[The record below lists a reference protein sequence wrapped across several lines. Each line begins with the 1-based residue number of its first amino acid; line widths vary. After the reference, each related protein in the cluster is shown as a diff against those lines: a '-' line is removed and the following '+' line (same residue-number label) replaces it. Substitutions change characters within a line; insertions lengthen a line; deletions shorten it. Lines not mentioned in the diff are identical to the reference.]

1 MNDSTLLNR
10 LAEANAHS
18 QETPLPDIIW
28 TRARSLREIE
38 RKLGMETSEHGER
51 FAHGAG
57 ATEARQTTRDA
68 EVNRR
73 GPRRLSGVWVAA
85 AVAALVLIT
94 VGGAFA
100 LITRGDE
107 FDAAAVKTV
116 VDDYWAAVESGDV
129 ETAIAQFSP
138 TATWDAEVCGG
149 SDFDCTL
156 FTNTITDSERLLTW
170 KAASGTVYVNRSCST
185 TSASEAEVTVRCEYG
200 EREVATQPDAPSVP
214 VVATYV
220 VGPDGILSLQRQVG
234 PPDYIDAQ
242 GHFHTWARIEH
253 PDDAASAECCDFE
266 SVDQARQAG
275 VLYARYALEWAAFLE
290 TTGCAYND
298 FVCFLEASDE
308 ATTEPL
314 QAPASDAGLISP
326 DQWTIA
332 ASAFNPRT
340 GEVDAPADALE
351 RIRGWAEVID
361 VVEVP
366 PTSDAWVAVTGI
378 DTICAGAGLLP
389 CEEGVVVLLQ
399 PDADAPSIAARLE
412 TELNMNT
419 LLAPWVVEQFVSDY
433 VAGFGSDRAHP
444 KPAFDTSALGA
455 ELTLVDL
462 TDSPVLPP
470 HVTEPTEFARSWFV
484 AAALDGTDASGYF
497 WIETDP
503 DEPWGV
509 GPRLRLEVVPDSTDM
524 AGSGMG
530 GGMDHGE
537 TIGYSNDGVFAIGL
551 LPAATSVVAA
561 VMDDGTRFWQRP
573 IGGLAVFEATAGRTG
588 QFVALDESGA
598 QLLAIPFG
606 GEPGHYPARPD
617 TVTHG
622 G

>member
-1 MNDSTLLNR
+1 MNDSKLLNR

-51 FAHGAG
+51 LAHDAG
-57 ATEARQTTRDA
+57 ATEARQTTRNE

-73 GPRRLSGVWVAA
+73 SPRRLSGVWVAA

-100 LITRGDE
+100 LIAGDDG
-107 FDAAAVKTV
+107 FDAAAANTV
-116 VDDYWAAVESGDV
+116 VDDYWDAVESGDV

-138 TATWDAEVCGG
+138 AATSDAEVCSGDG
-149 SDFDCTL
+149 DFDCTL
-156 FTNTITDSERLLTW
+156 FTNSITDSERLLTF

-200 EREVATQPDAPSVP
+200 EREVVATTDAPSVP

-220 VGPDGILSLQRQVG
+220 VGPDGIRSLQLQVG
-234 PPDYIDAQ
+234 PPDFIDAR
-242 GHFHTWARIEH
+242 GVFDTWVRSEH
-253 PDDAASAECCDFE
+253 PDDAATAECCDFE

-275 VLYARYALEWAAFLE
+275 ELFARFATEWAAFLE
-290 TTGCAYND
+290 TSGCAYND
-298 FVCFLEASDE
+298 LGCVLLAGDE
-308 ATTEPL
+308 GATESL

-332 ASAFNPRT
+332 ASAFNPQT

-361 VVEVP
+361 IVEVP
-366 PTSDAWVAVTGI
+366 PTSDAWVAMTGI
-378 DTICAGAGLLP
+378 DNMCDDGLLP
-389 CEEGVVVLLQ
+389 CQEGVVVLLQ
-399 PDADAPSIAARLE
+399 PDADAPSIAARLQ
-412 TELNMNT
+412 TELNMIT
-419 LLAPWVVEQFVSDY
+419 LLAPRVVKQFVSDY
-433 VAGFGSDRAHP
+433 VEGFGSDRAHP

-470 HVTEPTEFARSWFV
+470 HVTEPTEFERSWFV
-484 AAALDGTDASGYF
+484 AAALDGTDGSGYF
-497 WIETDP
+497 WIETD
-503 DEPWGV
+503 EPSGV

-530 GGMDHGE
+530 TGLDGVA
-537 TIGYSNDGVFAIGL
+537 IGYSNDGVFAIGL
-551 LPAATSVVAA
+551 LPTATSVVAA
-561 VMDDGTRFWQRP
+561 EMDDGTRFWQRP
-573 IGGLAVFEATAGRTG
+573 IGGLVLFEATASRTG

-598 QLLAIPFG
+598 QLLSIPFG
-606 GEPGHYPARPD
+606 GAPGVYPARPG